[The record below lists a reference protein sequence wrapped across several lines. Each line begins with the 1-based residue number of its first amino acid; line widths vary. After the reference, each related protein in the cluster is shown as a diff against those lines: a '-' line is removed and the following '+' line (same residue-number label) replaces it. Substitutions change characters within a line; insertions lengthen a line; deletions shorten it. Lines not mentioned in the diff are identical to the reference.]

1 MKIEILGDGCVKCR
15 TLEKNVR
22 TALSESGIEA
32 ECLSMN
38 DPERLAHYNIL
49 TLPGLAIDGE
59 LKSKGEILS
68 VEKVKAL
75 LG

>member
-15 TLEKNVR
+15 TLEKHVK
-22 TALSESGIEA
+22 TALAQSGIEA
-32 ECLSMN
+32 ECLTVN

-49 TLPGLAIDGE
+49 TLPGLAVDGE
-59 LKSKGEILS
+59 LKSKGEMLS
-68 VEKVKAL
+68 VQQVKAL